1 MGRDWPANLPQHG
14 APLASSARL
23 VDAQAMSTL
32 AELLDEAYEALYD
45 GQLDA
50 ARQALDKARR
60 HDAGKGKGQSAEVR
74 LFEIELLDAEG
85 KSEEAVSAAEEAL
98 EELPKSMLLKL
109 RLSTL
114 LLDVYDDVLGARP
127 HLEELLARLDK
138 GEPTDAASPGEGAD
152 EKADARDDF
161 LLEVL
166 LTLSDARAA
175 DHDPKGAL
183 DAAERASKTAP
194 DDAMARVALGA
205 AQFDNCKIDDAEK
218 SVAQAIDRDPRCADA
233 FWLRGRVL
241 TAKGDD
247 EGADKAFARAITL
260 DEERFQKPF
269 RIAEDGFAKLM
280 EESYEEL
287 PAQVKKYLKNV
298 AVTVEDVPDLARL
311 TSSDPPLS
319 PGSLGLYEGTP
330 PSLAPGDDPWSHFP
344 SRITLFRKNIE
355 ISSTSEDELK
365 DLVSSTLLHE
375 VGHYLGLDE
384 DDLDERGLG

>member
-1 MGRDWPANLPQHG
+1 MAENVADW
-14 APLASSARL
+14 
-23 VDAQAMSTL
+23 
-32 AELLDEAYEALYD
+32 LDEAYEALYD
-45 GQLDA
+45 ERLDA
-50 ARQALDKARR
+50 ARQAHDRARR
-60 HDAGKGKGQSAEVR
+60 LDASKGKGQSAEVR

-98 EELPKSMLLKL
+98 EDLPKSMLLKL
-109 RLSTL
+109 RLATL
-114 LLDVYDDVLGARP
+114 LLDVYDDVIGARP
-127 HLEELLARLDK
+127 HLEELLQRLDK
-138 GEPTDAASPGEGAD
+138 GEQTDAVALPSAGGLTGD
-152 EKADARDDF
+152 EARSEARDDF

-183 DAAERASKTAP
+183 DAAERAAKAAP
-194 DDAMARVALGA
+194 DDPMARVALGA
-205 AQFDNCKIDDAEK
+205 TQFDTCKLDDAEK
-218 SVAQAIDRDPRCADA
+218 AVAQAIDRDPRCADA
-233 FWLRGRVL
+233 YWLRGRIA
-241 TAKGDD
+241 TAKSDD
-247 EGADKAFARAITL
+247 AAADKAFNRAIQL
-260 DEERFQKPF
+260 DGERFQKPF

-280 EESYEEL
+280 EESLEEL

-298 AVTVEDVPDLARL
+298 AVTVEDVPDLERL
-311 TSSDPPLS
+311 THTDPPLS

-355 ISSTSEDELK
+355 ISSTNEDELK

>member
-1 MGRDWPANLPQHG
+1 MSNL
-14 APLASSARL
+14 A
-23 VDAQAMSTL
+23 D
-32 AELLDEAYEALYD
+32 LLDEAYEALYE
-45 GQLDA
+45 GKLDA

-60 HDAGKGKGQSAEVR
+60 HDADKGKGQSAEVR

-85 KSEEAVSAAEEAL
+85 KNEEAVSAAEEAL

-109 RLSTL
+109 RLATL
-114 LLDVYDDVLGARP
+114 LLDVYDDVLEARP

-138 GEPTDAASPGEGAD
+138 GEETDAAAEP
-152 EKADARDDF
+152 DARNDF

-183 DAAERASKTAP
+183 EVAERAAKAAP

-205 AQFDNCKIDDAEK
+205 AQFDSCHIDDAEK

-233 FWLRGRVL
+233 FWLRGRIL

-247 EGADKAFARAITL
+247 EGADKAFARAVQL
-260 DEERFQKPF
+260 DAARFQKPF
-269 RIAEDGFAKLM
+269 RLAEDGFAKLM

-287 PAQVKKYLKNV
+287 PTQVKNYLKNV
-298 AVTVEDVPDLARL
+298 AVTVEDVPDLSRL

-355 ISSTSEDELK
+355 ISSTNEDELK

-384 DDLDERGLG
+384 EDLDERGLG

>member
-1 MGRDWPANLPQHG
+1 MSDSNSNL
-14 APLASSARL
+14 A
-23 VDAQAMSTL
+23 D
-32 AELLDEAYEALYD
+32 LLDEAYEALYD

-60 HDAGKGKGQSAEVR
+60 HDASKGKGQSAEVR

-85 KSEEAVSAAEEAL
+85 KNEEAVSAAEEAL
-98 EELPKSMLLKL
+98 GELPKSMLLKL
-109 RLSTL
+109 RLATL
-114 LLDVYDDVLGARP
+114 LLDVYDDVIGARP
-127 HLEELLARLDK
+127 HLEDLLARLDK
-138 GEPTDAASPGEGAD
+138 GEQTDAASPPGEAAD
-152 EKADARDDF
+152 TKADARNDF

-183 DAAERASKTAP
+183 TAAERAAKTAP

-205 AQFDNCKIDDAEK
+205 AQFDNCLVDDAEK
-218 SVAQAIDRDPRCADA
+218 AVAQAIDRDPRCADA
-233 FWLRGRVL
+233 FWLRGRIL

-247 EGADKAFARAITL
+247 AGADKAFARAVAL
-260 DEERFQKPF
+260 DDERFQKPF
-269 RIAEDGFAKLM
+269 RLAEDGFAKLM
-280 EESYEEL
+280 EQSYEDL
-287 PAQVKKYLKNV
+287 PTQVKNYLKNV

-355 ISSTSEDELK
+355 ISSTNEDELK

-384 DDLDERGLG
+384 EDLDERGLG

>member
-1 MGRDWPANLPQHG
+1 MADNL
-14 APLASSARL
+14 A
-23 VDAQAMSTL
+23 D
-32 AELLDEAYEALYD
+32 LLDEAYEALYEER
-45 GQLDA
+45 LDA
-50 ARQALDKARR
+50 ARQALDRARR
-60 HDAGKGKGQSAEVR
+60 LDASKGKGQSAEVR

-98 EELPKSMLLKL
+98 EDLPKSMLLKL
-109 RLSTL
+109 RLATL
-114 LLDVYDDVLGARP
+114 LLDVYDDVIGARP
-127 HLEELLARLDK
+127 HLEELLERLDK
-138 GEPTDAASPGEGAD
+138 GEQTDAASPPGAGGLDKDGEEARN
-152 EKADARDDF
+152 EARDDF

-183 DAAERASKTAP
+183 DAAERAAKAAP
-194 DDAMARVALGA
+194 DDPMARVALGA
-205 AQFDNCKIDDAEK
+205 AQFDTCKLDDAEK

-233 FWLRGRVL
+233 YWLRGRIA
-241 TAKGDD
+241 TAKGD
-247 EGADKAFARAITL
+247 EAAADKAFNRAIQL
-260 DEERFQKPF
+260 DGERFQKPY
-269 RIAEDGFAKLM
+269 RLGEDGFAKLM
-280 EESYEEL
+280 EESLEEL

-298 AVTVEDVPDLARL
+298 AVTVEDVPDLERL
-311 TSSDPPLS
+311 THSDPPLS

-355 ISSTSEDELK
+355 ISSTNEDELK

-384 DDLDERGLG
+384 EDLDERGLG

>member
-1 MGRDWPANLPQHG
+1 MTDPPRK
-14 APLASSARL
+14 LA
-23 VDAQAMSTL
+23 D
-32 AELLDEAYEALYD
+32 LLDEAYEALAE

-50 ARQALDKARR
+50 ARQDLDEARR
-60 HDAGKGKGQSAEVR
+60 HDADRDQGQSAEVR
-74 LFEIELLDAEG
+74 LLEIELLDAEG

-98 EELPKSMLLKL
+98 DDLPKSMLLKL
-109 RLSTL
+109 RLATL
-114 LLDVYDDVLGARP
+114 LLDVYDDVIGARP
-127 HLEELLARLDK
+127 HLEELLARLDS
-138 GEPTDAASPGEGAD
+138 GEQTDAAAPLVGD
-152 EKADARDDF
+152 EKTEARDDF
-161 LLEVL
+161 LFEVL

-183 DAAERASKTAP
+183 EVAARAQKASP
-194 DDAMARVALGA
+194 DDPMARVALGA
-205 AQFDNCKIDDAEK
+205 AQFDVCKIDDAEK

-233 FWLRGRVL
+233 FWLRGRIL

-247 EGADKAFARAITL
+247 AGADVAFARAVKL
-260 DEERFQKPF
+260 DHERFQNPF

-280 EESYEEL
+280 EESYDEL
-287 PAQVKKYLKNV
+287 PAQVKDYLRNV
-298 AVTVEDVPDLARL
+298 AVTVEDVPPLERL

-384 DDLDERGLG
+384 EDLDERGLG